1 MDPTER
7 ALLERARR
15 AFLATADGDG
25 RPAVVPVCF
34 ALVDGERASDEDGES
49 TPRIVTPL
57 DEKPKDAAPRDL
69 RRVRD
74 VAANPRV
81 ALVVDRY
88 DEDWSDLAWAQVR
101 GTAALVAP
109 GEAGHAAA
117 ADALWAKYDQYADHR
132 LAERPLLRVTP
143 GHVVSW
149 AATGTPGAPGE

>member
-15 AFLATADGDG
+15 GFLATADADG

-34 ALVDGERASDEDGES
+34 ALVDGEEAAPTDDY
-49 TPRIVTPL
+49 PRIVTPV
-57 DEKPKDAAPRDL
+57 DEKPKDAGPREL

-88 DEDWSDLAWAQVR
+88 DEDWADLAWVQVR

-109 GEAGHAAA
+109 GEAGHATAVG
-117 ADALWAKYDQYADHR
+117 ALRGKYDQYADHR
-132 LAERPLLRVTP
+132 LAERPLLRVSP

-149 AATGTPGAPGE
+149 GATGPPGVPGE

>member
-15 AFLATADGDG
+15 AFLATADADG

-34 ALVDGERASDEDGES
+34 ALVDGEAASAPTDEC
-49 TPRIVTPL
+49 PRIVTPV
-57 DEKPKDAAPRDL
+57 DEKPQDAGPREL

-88 DEDWSDLAWAQVR
+88 EEDWADLAWVQVR

-109 GEAGHAAA
+109 GEAGHADAV
-117 ADALWAKYDQYADHR
+117 DALRGKYDQYADHR

-149 AATGTPGAPGE
+149 AATGTPGPPGE